1 MCLHN
6 NIYIYKKCHHL
17 LATVKLSVSLS
28 RVPLRQVTVVSVLVI
43 VLDAVTC
50 RVEVKLAFRVVPLT
64 LMREK
69 VNGPRFKIPGGI
81 SRALYEV
88 GRVMS
93 GLRHSRELDP
103 NTRQVNITWSPG
115 HVNCLSLFEVSST
128 LSIVEYRGTLISCL
142 VGPLHRCLQSCVRTR
157 ARLGYAAFD
166 VHAIAE
172 SIFCHYTVRYTYI
185 FACICMH
192 MLYRGGLWACT
203 HLLTTCLH
211 VRSL

>member
-1 MCLHN
+1 M
-6 NIYIYKKCHHL
+6 
-17 LATVKLSVSLS
+17 
-28 RVPLRQVTVVSVLVI
+28 SVLVI

-81 SRALYEV
+81 SHALYEV

-93 GLRHSRELDP
+93 AWAAHSRELDP
-103 NTRQVNITWSPG
+103 NTRQVNVTMSSG
-115 HVNCLSLFEVSST
+115 HVNYLSLFEVSST

-142 VGPLHRCLQSCVRTR
+142 VGPLHRCLKSCVHTR

-166 VHAIAE
+166 VHEQSTNHI
-172 SIFCHYTVRYTYI
+172 
-185 FACICMH
+185 
-192 MLYRGGLWACT
+192 
-203 HLLTTCLH
+203 
-211 VRSL
+211 SLIKQA